1 MFKGIL
7 LGLFK
12 SFIWFLIGYL
22 GGKLKRLLTDI
33 RPIKKLWKIKDSKDL
48 IIVAATSTKTDT
60 GDYLRPA
67 TGIGQLRALG
77 YSIESLSKAYDVRIK
92 NILLSDDQVQ
102 KQVERD
108 MILLGGPKNNQ
119 VSRLFLEKLT
129 QEHKIAD
136 QDENMILWYADGKT
150 EEFTGI
156 KENKS
161 IKKDY
166 GLIIRT
172 ENPFSSQKEKP
183 TICLFTGCH
192 TYGTIAAAKFFTN
205 IYIKQIKMLTKAKKN
220 IFLLVECDV
229 MDGFPVAIKLIKK
242 HEF

>member
-1 MFKGIL
+1 MIKGIL

-12 SFIWFLIGYL
+12 SFLWLIIGYF
-22 GGKLKRLLTDI
+22 GGKLKRKLTEI
-33 RPIKKLWKIKDSKDL
+33 RPIKKLWRIKNFKDL

-77 YSIESLSKAYDVRIK
+77 YAIESLSQAYDVRIK

-102 KQVERD
+102 KQIERD
-108 MILLGGPKNNQ
+108 ILLLGGPKNNE
-119 VSRLFLEKLT
+119 VSKLFLEKLNGL
-129 QEHKIAD
+129 HKIAD
-136 QDENMILWYADGKT
+136 QNENTIIWLADGQ
-150 EEFTGI
+150 EEKFAGV
-156 KENKS
+156 KENKQ

-172 ENPFSSQKEKP
+172 ENPFSSQKDKP

-205 IYIKQIKMLTKAKKN
+205 IYKKQIKLFTKAKKN

-229 MDGFPVAIKLIKK
+229 LDGFPVAIKMVKK